1 MSDNNDPLQY
11 TSNDIHDDLWW
22 VSFGNDVDS
31 SNLWE
36 KPGAYPYLQNKLE
49 KFILQQELET
59 RLKNQYQKYN
69 YLGIN
74 IIDEYLEEQIIEPT
88 DDCYTRMLQYINDC
102 IFPITYIDIIY
113 DDELQLRKI
122 GKLIYEI
129 LYVDFFNSTFKM
141 LMSNLKVKVN
151 LDVLS
156 FDDLTIRNNLMQI
169 YTGLLKQSST
179 LAQINSDIKMASI
192 KYSQAIDLFDNNVDG
207 LKDNFL
213 IPIISKYPSIGTF

>member
-1 MSDNNDPLQY
+1 
-11 TSNDIHDDLWW
+11 
-22 VSFGNDVDS
+22 
-31 SNLWE
+31 
-36 KPGAYPYLQNKLE
+36 
-49 KFILQQELET
+49 
-59 RLKNQYQKYN
+59 
-69 YLGIN
+69 
-74 IIDEYLEEQIIEPT
+74 
-88 DDCYTRMLQYINDC
+88 
-102 IFPITYIDIIY
+102 
-113 DDELQLRKI
+113 
-122 GKLIYEI
+122 
-129 LYVDFFNSTFKM
+129 
-141 LMSNLKVKVN
+141 MSNLKVKVN